1 MILDNSFELILF
13 GKSFKFLNSGGGAD
27 AIAQTVIVAVI
38 PTAAN
43 IIFLEYIVKKEEFNG
58 KWKYYYPIDLC
69 AHVDYLVC
77 ALFESPS
84 SGISVIASV

>member
-1 MILDNSFELILF
+1 MIFDNSFELILF

-58 KWKYYYPIDLC
+58 KWKHDYPIDLC
-69 AHVDYLVC
+69 VQLDYLLC
-77 ALFESPS
+77 ALFISPS